1 MENLM
6 QAIDNLRS
14 ELSSLKNAGII
25 SIDFYDRWEN
35 YDVNVHL
42 SNHKEN
48 ILFMDALPAA
58 YEYRLNGGFIH
69 FVKIEK
75 GVKYTLLRECNLEEM
90 LGKQLEIYADE
101 LLHGE
106 E

>member
-14 ELSSLKNAGII
+14 ELSNLKNAGII
-25 SIDFYDRWEN
+25 GINFYDLWESH
-35 YDVNVHL
+35 DVDVHL
-42 SNHKEN
+42 SDHKEN
-48 ILFMDALPAA
+48 ILFMEALPAA
-58 YEYRLNGGFIH
+58 YEYKINGGFIH
-69 FVKIEK
+69 FSKIEK
-75 GVKYTLLRECNLEEM
+75 GVRYTLLRECNLEKM
-90 LGKQLEIYADE
+90 LGKQLEVYADE